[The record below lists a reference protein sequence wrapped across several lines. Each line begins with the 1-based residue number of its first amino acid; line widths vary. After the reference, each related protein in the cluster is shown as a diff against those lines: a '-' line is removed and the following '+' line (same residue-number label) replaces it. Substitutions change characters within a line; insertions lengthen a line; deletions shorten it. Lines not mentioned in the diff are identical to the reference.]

1 MRRWWQRVKVW
12 LSNQY
17 ALHGIVVD
25 LEQQLADARKE
36 LAERDAVVDDLRQQ
50 LHLARLDAD
59 RADALRV
66 DALRRVDDRTRL
78 VGEFNGRL
86 SAIHDLVPRMP
97 ADVAAQVRAYTRPE
111 ETR

>member
-12 LSNQY
+12 LSNQH

-25 LEQQLADARKE
+25 LEQQLGDARKAV
-36 LAERDAVVDDLRQQ
+36 AERDAAADDLRQQ
-50 LHLARLDAD
+50 LHLARQDAE
-59 RADALRV
+59 RADALRL
-66 DALRRVDDRTRL
+66 DALRLVDDRTRL

-86 SAIHDLVPRMP
+86 TAIHALTARMP
-97 ADVAAQVRAYTRPE
+97 ADVAAQVRAHTRPE